1 MEAKQAAE
9 KLNKSKPSC
18 MIREYILS
26 QTDDKTVRRV
36 WKKSAENLADIYSK
50 YPDIPKDEQM
60 HTKGIF
66 NTAAIYFALK
76 TVTPDKAM
84 GLIEGGMAA
93 YAKNAARTY
102 QRMVRFPFGKTIFMK
117 GFAKGVKTAFGEK
130 AGFKQSIH
138 TADRKIL
145 RFDVLKCPY
154 VKYLTELGCAEI
166 THLFCENDIY
176 CYGSLDGIAFERSQ
190 TLGTGG
196 ERCDFYLH
204 KKK

>member
-66 NTAAIYFALK
+66 NTAAIYFHSKQLRPIKPWVLSRAVWQPTQKMRRGHISEWCVSL
-76 TVTPDKAM
+76 
-84 GLIEGGMAA
+84 L
-93 YAKNAARTY
+93 
-102 QRMVRFPFGKTIFMK
+102 
-117 GFAKGVKTAFGEK
+117 EK
-130 AGFKQSIH
+130 
-138 TADRKIL
+138 L
-145 RFDVLKCPY
+145 
-154 VKYLTELGCAEI
+154 
-166 THLFCENDIY
+166 
-176 CYGSLDGIAFERSQ
+176 SL
-190 TLGTGG
+190 
-196 ERCDFYLH
+196 
-204 KKK
+204 